1 MNTVATVTRAR
12 VRDGFELAAT
22 RRTLPI
28 ALLRA
33 REAVMDRFRPVLSR
47 HDVSEQ
53 QWRVLRVLQE
63 TGTMDAATLAAL
75 ACVLPPSLTR
85 MLKALEARG
94 LIDVA
99 RHPEDGRRAQ
109 IDLTRPG
116 EELIREIAPQSAR
129 IYDDI
134 EARVGHDRIERLL
147 DELEWVL
154 GALDANAGDGGAKRR
169 A

>member
-1 MNTVATVTRAR
+1 MDTAAKAVM
-12 VRDGFELAAT
+12 RDGFELAET

-33 REAVMDRFRPVLSR
+33 REAVMERFRPILSA

-63 TGTMDAATLAAL
+63 TGTTDAARLAEL

-94 LIDVA
+94 LISAV
-99 RHPEDGRRAQ
+99 RHPDDGRRAQ
-109 IDLTRPG
+109 IDLTGPG
-116 EELIREIAPQSAR
+116 RAFIHEIAPESAAV
-129 IYDDI
+129 YADI
-134 EARVGHDRIERLL
+134 ESRVGRRRIEHLL
-147 DELEWVL
+147 DELEWLL
-154 GALDANAGDGGAKRR
+154 GALDPDGG
-169 A
+169 